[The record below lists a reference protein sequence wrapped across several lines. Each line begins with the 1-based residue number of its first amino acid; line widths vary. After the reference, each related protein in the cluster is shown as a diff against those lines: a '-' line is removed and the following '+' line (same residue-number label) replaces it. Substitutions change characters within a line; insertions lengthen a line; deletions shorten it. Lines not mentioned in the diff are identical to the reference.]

1 MTESRHSCH
10 KVATKL
16 SQTLTVFVETR
27 QTPQPW
33 HQVSASLQTMPSDL
47 GHASA
52 YRLLLSVKRQN
63 TIQRISVQ
71 VETVGVCRLAELED
85 QIQQKSREL
94 VMTKAQ
100 LECVEADKVDL
111 KQRVDSLNN
120 QKNNLEQ
127 IVKQSDKHGV
137 VSCYSSSCSL
147 VQFTK

>member
-1 MTESRHSCH
+1 
-10 KVATKL
+10 
-16 SQTLTVFVETR
+16 
-27 QTPQPW
+27 
-33 HQVSASLQTMPSDL
+33 
-47 GHASA
+47 
-52 YRLLLSVKRQN
+52 
-63 TIQRISVQ
+63 
-71 VETVGVCRLAELED
+71 
-85 QIQQKSREL
+85 
-94 VMTKAQ
+94 MTKAQ